1 MSEVSWS
8 ASLRLAVFV
17 AGEPQDEVE
26 SVVLLRAP
34 EGGWDAAFE
43 RALALGRGMERR
55 YVNGDG
61 HEVTW
66 FLGAVQTLDQL
77 GAEVAD
83 GLEVFFKVRA
93 ADAALTPTDLRPR
106 RLVRPRAGS
115 RRSPGPVFRNDP

>member
-43 RALALGRGMERR
+43 RAPALGRGMERR

-93 ADAALTPTDLRPR
+93 ADAALTPTDLRPEEA
-106 RLVRPRAGS
+106 RPTPSG
-115 RRSPGPVFRNDP
+115 V